1 MGNTDTERPAIN
13 FIDWY
18 DRHTMRCY
26 GMVCCWGHEWPHD
39 RTGLLYYDV
48 EVSFLYLDFLFI
60 VELRVGDKINTFI
73 LVVEGGDG
81 EVKYFFCCMACVRID
96 CDTYL
101 LCFLRGVVGLLGMR
115 MRT

>member
-1 MGNTDTERPAIN
+1 
-13 FIDWY
+13 
-18 DRHTMRCY
+18 MRCY

-81 EVKYFFCCMACVRID
+81 EVKYFFAAWLACESIATRIR
-96 CDTYL
+96 CAF
-101 LCFLRGVVGLLGMR
+101 CGVW
-115 MRT
+115 